1 MNKQTNTV
9 YNVKVDILIRT
20 GHLMGVPSQSASDV
34 DVVGFLCIRQNIIN
48 LSSAAP
54 QQKGVESKL
63 LYLIN
68 ALPPLLHCCSS
79 IFESAA
85 GGEGPRQTHRTHTHK
100 GREKKTKKTK
110 WRWREGLGRKKE

>member
-1 MNKQTNTV
+1 
-9 YNVKVDILIRT
+9 
-20 GHLMGVPSQSASDV
+20 MGVPSQSASDV

-48 LSSAAP
+48 LSSSAP

-85 GGEGPRQTHRTHTHK
+85 GGKERDKRTEHAHK
-100 GREKKTKKTK
+100 SRE
-110 WRWREGLGRKKE
+110 